1 MGLGRAFLLVE
12 VSLQAAAS
20 VRRLGASP
28 AASVR
33 PGLPHDG
40 TYRILCLGES
50 TTAPFYGV
58 VSYVESLGQ
67 LLEQRDFG
75 VRFELINAGYVDQH
89 TSFLV
94 QKLPELLAEHD
105 PDMVILMMGINDPLY
120 FDGPE
125 SHALPIHWQ
134 LRLLRSRAYRL
145 LRIAAQR
152 LSARTG
158 ARARGPIDVEHLH
171 RFEARSR
178 KLLQTWRSDGPTPE
192 VERELRSLIP
202 MAREAAPTAGA
213 DGKIVDVPGPYLP
226 IYQKAHD
233 WLSRIYLDNGR
244 EDAAIALL
252 DNAVERHPE
261 AEYFHRKL
269 AGVYAELGERALA
282 DEYFQRSNGLAQR
295 YVLSVTRANYH
306 TAAGMLRD
314 RGIQIVAMQYPLRSL
329 GTLRYLMDDAHDVVF
344 VDNETVFREAVSRDG
359 YDAVFVDRYAGDFG
373 HGTRRGNELIARN
386 LLDTVFKPLF
396 GG

>member
-1 MGLGRAFLLVE
+1 MRHLLDLRQGKALGRIIEAVAIGPGAQHEIQQPFGSALAAELLARLLGGQVFAWAPGLADPGGQHPGKEQLVE
-12 VSLQAAAS
+12 VLRGCAVRARRHLQQ
-20 VRRLGASP
+20 SP
-28 AASVR
+28 AQVLC
-33 PGLPHDG
+33 PG
-40 TYRILCLGES
+40 R
-50 TTAPFYGV
+50 
-58 VSYVESLGQ
+58 
-67 LLEQRDFG
+67 R
-75 VRFELINAGYVDQH
+75 VD
-89 TSFLV
+89 
-94 QKLPELLAEHD
+94 
-105 PDMVILMMGINDPLY
+105 
-120 FDGPE
+120 
-125 SHALPIHWQ
+125 
-134 LRLLRSRAYRL
+134 
-145 LRIAAQR
+145 
-152 LSARTG
+152 RTG

-202 MAREAAPTAGA
+202 MAREAASTTSAG
-213 DGKIVDVPGPYLP
+213 GKIVNVPGPYLP

-233 WLSRIYLDNGR
+233 WLSRIYLDDGR

-269 AGVYAELGERALA
+269 TGVYAELGQRALA

-314 RGIQIVAMQYPLRSL
+314 QGIQIVAMQYPLRSL

-344 VDNETVFREAVSRDG
+344 IDNETVFREAVSRDG
-359 YDAVFVDRYAGDFG
+359 YDAVFVDRFAGDFG
-373 HGTRRGNELIARN
+373 HGTRRGNELITRN
-386 LLDTVFKPLF
+386 LLDTVFEPLF